1 MKRQSK
7 AVICLSVLAALL
19 LLCFAV
25 WRAGEG
31 SQAIPIEEG
40 ASILTISRVQRDG
53 GPIMDLSTTGNK
65 MDEIDGLSAS
75 LLECLAGYS
84 MARRPV
90 TVDPSMDIGDPYDH
104 VSIWLQNPDRPS
116 FRVNVSSVDAY
127 SYVTYQGKNFMITDP
142 APLLREL
149 DVLLDGVMDL
159 NLAY

>member
-40 ASILTISRVQRDG
+40 AEILTISRVQRDG

-84 MARRPV
+84 MARR
-90 TVDPSMDIGDPYDH
+90 SR
-104 VSIWLQNPDRPS
+104 SIRRW
-116 FRVNVSSVDAY
+116 
-127 SYVTYQGKNFMITDP
+127 I
-142 APLLREL
+142 
-149 DVLLDGVMDL
+149 
-159 NLAY
+159 